1 MDPISGSVNT
11 NTPPHSCHARVLH
24 TCTRTSQTDT
34 HSTQAPTYTPQ
45 APAPYAPGVR
55 AHATC
60 TRHIQ
65 AHSASHTIRHTLTS
79 SRAHTRGAAHRVGL
93 SGPCRP
99 GWLERGGRAGRAP
112 SEVFY
117 SPPARQGLTA
127 GWGPATEAR
136 VHARTPARASSHT
149 YTR

>member
-34 HSTQAPTYTPQ
+34 RSTQAPTYTPQ

-79 SRAHTRGAAHRVGL
+79 SRARTRGAAHRVGL
-93 SGPCRP
+93 SGPCAAGVAGTRR
-99 GWLERGGRAGRAP
+99 EGRARSLGGLLFPAG
-112 SEVFY
+112 
-117 SPPARQGLTA
+117 PP
-127 GWGPATEAR
+127 R
-136 VHARTPARASSHT
+136 VNRRLGSRDGGARTRARARAHT
-149 YTR
+149 YTH